1 MKFAVII
8 FSGFL
13 YKGKYNMK
21 KFALLILMAFLIPL
35 QACAQE
41 SKWQEGKHY
50 EVLDEEATA
59 SPEVKEFFSFW
70 CPHCYNF
77 EPLVAQ
83 IKTKLPADAKFTKV
97 HVNFMRFTGPDVQD
111 DATRAMMI
119 AQAVKQEEKLNS
131 AIFAYIH
138 KQRATISGIDDLKNI
153 FAVNGVDKAEFDKL
167 ANSFGVNSLVKKNNQ
182 QIDIYR
188 EYLNGVPTFIVNGK
202 FKPTFT
208 RDMTPDDMV
217 DLIVWLTTQS

>member
-1 MKFAVII
+1 
-8 FSGFL
+8 
-13 YKGKYNMK
+13 MK
-21 KFALLILMAFLIPL
+21 KFALLMLMAILVPL
-35 QACAQE
+35 QACAQPA
-41 SKWQEGKHY
+41 KWQEGTHF

-83 IKTKLPADAKFTKV
+83 IKSKLAEDAKFTKV

-119 AQAVKQEEKLNS
+119 GQAVKQEEKLNE

-138 KQRATISGIDDLKNI
+138 KQRGSVTGMKDLKDI
-153 FAVNGVDKAEFDKL
+153 FVVNGIDKAEFDKL
-167 ANSFGVNSLVKKNNQ
+167 ANSFGVNSMFKKNNQ
-182 QIDIYR
+182 QVDMYR
-188 EYLNGVPTFIVNGK
+188 EYLSGVPTFIINGK
-202 FKPTFT
+202 YKPIFT

-217 DLIVWLTTQS
+217 DLIVWLTSQN